1 MIRRSH
7 TGQAGRGTADP
18 AAMDGTLVLT
28 RGNVVL
34 TIQVDIP
41 PNNTPDDTPEARLDT
56 WMRSA
61 ITKLA

>member
-1 MIRRSH
+1 
-7 TGQAGRGTADP
+7 
-18 AAMDGTLVLT
+18 MDGTLVLT

-41 PNNTPDDTPEARLDT
+41 PNNTPDDIPEARLDT